1 MLRWLWHDPTDLGT
15 VTPWDP
21 VRAEREAAATARML
35 LGAAGPAVKSGS
47 RRDEQIVQE
56 REQRLQVMRER
67 QQRRDRFR
75 KVG

>member
-1 MLRWLWHDPTDLGT
+1 MLRWLWSDDSLGH
-15 VTPWDP
+15 VTPWNP

-35 LGAAGPAVKSGS
+35 TGWAGNRQVVGN
-47 RRDEQIVQE
+47 RRDEAVLAD
-56 REQRLQVMRER
+56 REQRLQAMRER